1 MIRIIGITRDLYK
14 RLDLLFGRI
23 YQVYN
28 WCSIEYIE
36 EDTRLYTITLSRE
49 MRFTVL
55 ADKARISYTDKGG
68 LEFSTNE
75 FIEIVIA

>member
-1 MIRIIGITRDLYK
+1 MIRIVGMTRDLYK

-23 YQVYN
+23 YHVYD

-36 EDTRLYTITLSRE
+36 ADTRLYTIKLSRE

-55 ADKARISYTDKGG
+55 DDRARITYAAKGM
-68 LEFSTNE
+68 EFSTNE
-75 FIEIVIA
+75 FIEVVIA

>member
-1 MIRIIGITRDLYK
+1 MIRIVGITRDLYK

-23 YQVYN
+23 YRVYN
-28 WCSIEYIE
+28 WCRVEYIE

-55 ADKARISYTDKGG
+55 ADRARISYDDNG
-68 LEFSTNE
+68 LEFGTNE